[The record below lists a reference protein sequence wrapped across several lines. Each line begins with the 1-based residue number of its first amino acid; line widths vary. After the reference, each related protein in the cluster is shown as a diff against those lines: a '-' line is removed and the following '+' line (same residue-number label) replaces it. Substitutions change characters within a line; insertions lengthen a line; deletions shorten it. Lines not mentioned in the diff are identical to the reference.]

1 MKQLKKYIGGTGD
14 VLGIIGKT
22 LGSYLG
28 VVSNIAGTIIGIF
41 ATVLVIAS
49 IVGLCLYVKFLPMF
63 TEARETVFDK
73 LVNMSEDDFVMKEDT
88 VVYDKDGKLV
98 GSVNAGRYKYA
109 GIKSISH
116 ICIMVIS
123 LWKISVLRHTA
134 VWICLQRCVPALR

>member
-41 ATVLVIAS
+41 ATVLVIAG

-88 VVYDKDGKLV
+88 VVYE
-98 GSVNAGRYKYA
+98 
-109 GIKSISH
+109 
-116 ICIMVIS
+116 
-123 LWKISVLRHTA
+123 
-134 VWICLQRCVPALR
+134 QRW

>member
-1 MKQLKKYIGGTGD
+1 MKQLKKYIGGAGD
-14 VLGIIGKT
+14 VLDIIGKT

-98 GSVNAGRYKYA
+98 GSVNAGRYKYTE
-109 GIKSISH
+109 IKSISPY
-116 ICIMVIS
+116 
-123 LWKISVLRHTA
+123 L
-134 VWICLQRCVPALR
+134 

>member
-1 MKQLKKYIGGTGD
+1 MKQLKKYIGGAGD
-14 VLGIIGKT
+14 VLDIIGKT

-41 ATVLVIAS
+41 ATVLVIAG

-88 VVYDKDGKLV
+88 V
-98 GSVNAGRYKYA
+98 
-109 GIKSISH
+109 
-116 ICIMVIS
+116 
-123 LWKISVLRHTA
+123 A
-134 VWICLQRCVPALR
+134 VSYTHLTLPTT